1 MVFWELSFLGVRYF
15 VWAFFLLS
23 LICGIIA
30 ILYWK
35 REAIKE
41 KYYKIRWPEKVIKVI
56 IHYKTGLYKT
66 YWRLIPD
73 RDDFSIEGKR
83 YTYDDDKI
91 IKENDFYVQKKEG
104 KLIAK
109 IEGFDY
115 ILDDKLKIKNKE
127 KIWPEIHFPFNKPLA
142 IDFKDIDDSEIK
154 FTSTDM
160 TDFKEAS
167 LFTELLTLEG
177 KKNLMII
184 LIILG
189 VGTLLISLVNLAKT
203 MGWLK

>member
-1 MVFWELSFLGVRYF
+1 MGFWSLSFLGIRYF
-15 VWAFFLLS
+15 IWAFFLLS
-23 LICGIIA
+23 IICGVAA
-30 ILYWK
+30 ILYWQ
-35 REAIKE
+35 REKIKE
-41 KYYKIRWPEKVIKVI
+41 KYYKIRWPEKVIKLLVF
-56 IHYKTGLYKT
+56 YPTGLYKT

-73 RDDFSIEGKR
+73 RDDFSIDGKR
-83 YTYDDDKI
+83 YTYDDKTI
-91 IKENDFYVQKKEG
+91 LKENDFYIQKRG
-104 KLIAK
+104 GSLIAI
-109 IEGFDY
+109 IEGNQY
-115 ILDDKLKIKNKE
+115 NLDDKLKIKRKGSV
-127 KIWPEIHFPFNKPLA
+127 WPELHY
-142 IDFKDIDDSEIK
+142 IDNIPDPINYKEIDKSGIKFSGKDI
-154 FTSTDM
+154 